1 FLFNTTIVMAF
12 VLVILYEPMKVLVE
26 ERINRLLFRERF
38 EFAHQLALLRRE
50 IANVVELDE
59 LTTLVMQ
66 RLGNSLRVT
75 QASLFLLE
83 NDALGYRCVGAIGE
97 APERLDAATERM
109 FLERLRERRF
119 LVRRDL
125 EDDLDE
131 ARKSTHIDEDDID
144 RLEEVIRMVKELRAA
159 VVIAIVSNDRLVG
172 LLNVNDER
180 LRDPYAPEE
189 IRSLVQIAAQAAI
202 SIENSQAVAS
212 LREKDRLAAI
222 GEMAAGLAHEIR
234 NPLGAIKG
242 AVQFLSI
249 SDALAHDTTESDE
262 EDDES
267 PEAFLDII
275 IEETNRLNKVV
286 SQFLDY
292 ARPYRGDPEQCDISR
307 LVERIEPLFRPQAEA
322 WGVEVELHLATSL
335 PEASADP
342 EQIKQVILNLAL
354 NAIQATG
361 AAPLEP
367 EDVPRADE
375 PIEQRRGSGPRPPR
389 LTFTTG
395 LTRRVHNSG
404 GRLLAR
410 DMVEIALI
418 DNGKGIPAEDQ
429 DNIFIPFFTTKQK
442 GTGLGLAISQRIIE
456 NLGGRIELSSSV
468 GQGTTFRVLL
478 PLWDASSRS
487 LSDLPTVTGP
497 SRALPNTSTPQPLA
511 NERA

>member
-1 FLFNTTIVMAF
+1 M
-12 VLVILYEPMKVLVE
+12 
-26 ERINRLLFRERF
+26 
-38 EFAHQLALLRRE
+38 
-50 IANVVELDE
+50 
-59 LTTLVMQ
+59 
-66 RLGNSLRVT
+66 
-75 QASLFLLE
+75 
-83 NDALGYRCVGAIGE
+83 
-97 APERLDAATERM
+97 
-109 FLERLRERRF
+109 
-119 LVRRDL
+119 
-125 EDDLDE
+125 
-131 ARKSTHIDEDDID
+131 
-144 RLEEVIRMVKELRAA
+144 
-159 VVIAIVSNDRLVG
+159 
-172 LLNVNDER
+172 
-180 LRDPYAPEE
+180 
-189 IRSLVQIAAQAAI
+189 
-202 SIENSQAVAS
+202 
-212 LREKDRLAAI
+212 
-222 GEMAAGLAHEIR
+222 
-234 NPLGAIKG
+234 
-242 AVQFLSI
+242 
-249 SDALAHDTTESDE
+249 
-262 EDDES
+262 
-267 PEAFLDII
+267 
-275 IEETNRLNKVV
+275 
-286 SQFLDY
+286 
-292 ARPYRGDPEQCDISR
+292 
-307 LVERIEPLFRPQAEA
+307 ERIEPLFRPQAEA